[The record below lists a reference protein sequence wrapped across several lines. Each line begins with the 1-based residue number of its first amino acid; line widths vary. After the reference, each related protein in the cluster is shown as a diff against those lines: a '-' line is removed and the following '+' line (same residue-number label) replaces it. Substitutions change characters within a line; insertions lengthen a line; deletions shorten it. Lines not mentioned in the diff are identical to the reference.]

1 MSPIPKANEPGNNP
15 QSTKETED
23 ELEPPPQDYN
33 SVLNAGDMSSEEED
47 SDDGG
52 GAETGGDAQY
62 GGYQLLMQ
70 DQEHDDDEAED
81 EDDKESASAQPQPS
95 AATGSLD
102 DELDQDL
109 QAHAHSQYSE
119 TCTSTDP
126 TKPSLPTHLA
136 KLLPSAAPAPDA
148 ASQVAH
154 IDTEQTLEQ
163 RKEGMA
169 ADDQIRAA
177 MAGISLPTAAI
188 PTWARAVDE
197 SSWKE
202 QLVARI
208 QCKHEKEPLR
218 PGNAAQVKGTGTKR

>member
-1 MSPIPKANEPGNNP
+1 MNRTFLKS
-15 QSTKETED
+15 
-23 ELEPPPQDYN
+23 
-33 SVLNAGDMSSEEED
+33 
-47 SDDGG
+47 
-52 GAETGGDAQY
+52 
-62 GGYQLLMQ
+62 
-70 DQEHDDDEAED
+70 HDDDEAED
-81 EDDKESASAQPQPS
+81 EDDKETASAQPQPS

-102 DELDQDL
+102 DELEKDMP
-109 QAHAHSQYSE
+109 HAAYSQYSE

-126 TKPSLPTHLA
+126 TKPNLPIHLA
-136 KLLPSAAPAPDA
+136 KLLPSATPAPDA

-154 IDTEQTLEQ
+154 TDTQQTLEQ

-197 SSWKE
+197 SNWKE

-208 QCKHEKEPLR
+208 QCKHEKQPLR
-218 PGNAAQVKGTGTKR
+218 PGNAAQAKGTGTKR